1 MGRGDGRHEADE
13 RVRRASE
20 MGGAMGG
27 VIRDERVRRGDG
39 RRDVSTTVCGGVAM
53 RDLQVWQQMRTQ
65 QSAEQ
70 KQAAEQNQA
79 WALQD
84 TPRLLNLKKLPCSN

>member
-1 MGRGDGRHEADE
+1 MGRGDGRHEADG

-20 MGGAMGG
+20 MGNAMGG
-27 VIRDERVRRGDG
+27 VIRDERVRQGDG

-70 KQAAEQNQA
+70 KQAARVA
-79 WALQD
+79 RY
-84 TPRLLNLKKLPCSN
+84 TPRLSNLKLPC